1 MPHSD
6 ALIDLYSRVTLCNRR
21 CAGVENDPAA
31 GIMGRGFYCPRE
43 VSRVEILL
51 VSKNPGISDPREN
64 AIYAPLDARA
74 RPCTRGFRS
83 VGVHWNEYHHYVTV
97 SREHS
102 CVGLRHS
109 RRSRRSR
116 FCDVSPPVRSKHR
129 LPVGKLYH
137 PSWSNMRG
145 GVTRYVA
152 EELPRIREQYLCAVA
167 T

>member
-21 CAGVENDPAA
+21 CADVENDPAA

-74 RPCTRGFRS
+74 RVLAHEDFVRSGFIGTNTIITSQYHANILAWVS
-83 VGVHWNEYHHYVTV
+83 VILDVPADHDSVT
-97 SREHS
+97 
-102 CVGLRHS
+102 LA
-109 RRSRRSR
+109 RRSE
-116 FCDVSPPVRSKHR
+116 VSIACLLASSTIQAGRTCV
-129 LPVGKLYH
+129 VG
-137 PSWSNMRG
+137 
-145 GVTRYVA
+145 
-152 EELPRIREQYLCAVA
+152 
-167 T
+167 